1 MAAPEL
7 RARLRRRQGCAAL
20 TRSSLPYAGCLLSSC
35 LSFLDEGIA
44 VLSGIGFCALSLLF
58 SVPFLPYPTSVHWW
72 TYMAVG
78 LSVLLIMII
87 TYLGTP
93 LLIIGAIEIG
103 KLWE

>member
-1 MAAPEL
+1 MHKNQIPRVVLSVFRKIMLIGHGAKSAPVLTIIGLWRCFLTIAA
-7 RARLRRRQGCAAL
+7 
-20 TRSSLPYAGCLLSSC
+20 
-35 LSFLDEGIA
+35 
-44 VLSGIGFCALSLLF
+44 LSGIGFCALSLLF